1 MRVYS
6 VELGRRKWWSAAV
19 LAVLLGT
26 GLFFYCTLPRPQGQK
41 MAAREERTAFL
52 ASLGW
57 ECDAGAETHKQMKAP
72 DCSTGSMK
80 EYNDMQRFCGYDL
93 APYVGKTVDIYTLP
107 VTNYPVGDRQVYA
120 VLYLYRGRLIGG
132 DLHAAALDG
141 FMIGLES
148 RS

>member
-1 MRVYS
+1 MRAYS
-6 VELGRRKWWSAAV
+6 VELRRRNWWSAAV
-19 LAVLLGT
+19 LTVLLVA
-26 GLFFYCTLPRPQGQK
+26 GLFFYCALPCPQGQK
-41 MAAREERTAFL
+41 MATREERTAFL

-57 ECDAGAETHKQMKAP
+57 ECDAGAETQKRMKLA

-80 EYNDMQRFCGYDL
+80 EYNDMQRVCGYDL
-93 APYVGKTVDIYTLP
+93 SPYVGKTVDIYTLP
-107 VTNYPVGDRQVYA
+107 ITNYPDGNRQVYA
-120 VLYLYRGRLIGG
+120 VLFLRKGHLIGG